1 MKIEKSKVFY
11 LIKRLS
17 KSEIRQIHNFLQS
30 PFFNQRGDV
39 ITLFDEL
46 VRQIGKSVEVEELFQ
61 KIYGKR
67 AFSKRDLSLVMS
79 YLFKLLEQYFN
90 YKAVFTG
97 EKQLENELQL
107 VDKYQEL
114 KAPKLYQEKLKQI
127 EQKHKKTVIQNA
139 GYYAIQYQLLNRQ
152 FEFSSV
158 ERPSEEHHLRAISN
172 ALDINYIAQ
181 KLKQLC
187 FSIAHRSVYKSNF
200 KPYLI
205 DAIIKHV
212 EVQNLNT
219 LPAIGIYYHIY
230 RMFTAETPSRYF
242 QLVKKDLLQHQ
253 NTFPQ
258 KEIRDIYMMMINY
271 LIRFMNAGKMNYL
284 EEAFELY
291 KVGLAQNILL
301 ENDTITRFTF
311 NNIVRIALKC
321 KALDWANSFI
331 EDYHSKLG
339 KSYQKSFYH
348 FGQASIAFEQKEYE
362 KVLEFLQQ
370 FYSRDILLNL
380 GAKTLL
386 SKAYYEL
393 GEMEVLAAHLEA
405 MYNYVQRNKI
415 LGYHRT
421 NYLNIISYTNKLL
434 QVNIYSKKELE
445 ILRRAMKEETT
456 LTEKE
461 WFLGCVEKLIV

>member
-1 MKIEKSKVFY
+1 MKIEKSKLFY
-11 LIKRLS
+11 LIKKLS
-17 KSEIRQIHNFLQS
+17 KSEIRQIHNFLLS
-30 PFFNQRGDV
+30 PFFNQREDV
-39 ITLFDEL
+39 IILFGEL
-46 VRQIGKSVEVEELFQ
+46 VKRIGKSIEAERLFK

-67 AFSKRDLSLVMS
+67 TFSKQDLSLVMS

-90 YKAVFTG
+90 YAAIFTK
-97 EKQLENELQL
+97 EKQLQNELQL
-107 VDKYQEL
+107 IEKYQEL

-127 EQKHKKTVIQNA
+127 EQKHKKAVIQNA
-139 GYYAIQYQLLNRQ
+139 EYYAIQYQLLNKQ
-152 FEFSSV
+152 FEFSSA

-200 KPYLI
+200 KPNLI
-205 DAIIKHV
+205 DAIIEHV
-212 EVQNLNT
+212 KTQNLNT

-230 RMFTAETPSRYF
+230 QMLTAENPSIYF

-258 KEIRDIYMMMINY
+258 KEMRDIYMMMINY

-284 EEAFELY
+284 QEAFELY
-291 KVGLAQNILL
+291 KVGLEQNILL

-321 KALDWANSFI
+321 KALEWATSFV
-331 EDYHSKLG
+331 ENYHSKLG
-339 KSYQKSFYH
+339 KNYQKSFYH
-348 FGQASIAFEQKEYE
+348 FGQASIAFEQQEYE

-386 SKAYYEL
+386 SKAYYDL
-393 GEMEVLAAHLEA
+393 GEFEVLTAHLEA
-405 MYNYVQRNKI
+405 MYNYIQRNKI

-421 NYLNIISYTNKLL
+421 NYLNIIAYINKLL
-434 QVNIYSKKELE
+434 QVNIYSKKELA
-445 ILRRAMKEETT
+445 ILKQTIEQETT

-461 WFLGCVEKLIV
+461 WFLECVEKLI

>member
-1 MKIEKSKVFY
+1 
-11 LIKRLS
+11 
-17 KSEIRQIHNFLQS
+17 
-30 PFFNQRGDV
+30 
-39 ITLFDEL
+39 
-46 VRQIGKSVEVEELFQ
+46 
-61 KIYGKR
+61 
-67 AFSKRDLSLVMS
+67 LVMS

-90 YKAVFTG
+90 YVAIFTK
-97 EKQLENELQL
+97 EKQLQNELQL
-107 VDKYQEL
+107 IDKYQEL
-114 KAPKLYQEKLKQI
+114 KAPKLYQEKLRQI
-127 EQKHKKTVIQNA
+127 EQKHKKAVIQNA
-139 GYYAIQYQLLNRQ
+139 EYYATQYQLLNKQ

-200 KPYLI
+200 KPNLI
-205 DAIIKHV
+205 DAIIEHV
-212 EVQNLNT
+212 ETQNLNT

-230 RMFTAETPSRYF
+230 QMFTAENPSPYF

-258 KEIRDIYMMMINY
+258 KEMRDIYMMMINY

-284 EEAFELY
+284 QEAFELY
-291 KVGLAQNILL
+291 KVGLEQNILL

-321 KALDWANSFI
+321 KALEWATSFV
-331 EDYHSKLG
+331 ENYHSKLG
-339 KSYQKSFYH
+339 KNYQKSFYH
-348 FGQASIAFEQKEYE
+348 FGQASIAFEQQEYE

-386 SKAYYEL
+386 SKAYYDL
-393 GEMEVLAAHLEA
+393 GELEVLTAHLEA
-405 MYNYVQRNKI
+405 MYNYIQRNKI

-421 NYLNIISYTNKLL
+421 NYLNIITYLNKLL
-434 QVNIYSKKELE
+434 QVNIYSKKELA
-445 ILRRAMKEETT
+445 ILKQAIEQEMT

-461 WFLGCVEKLIV
+461 WFLECLEKLMI